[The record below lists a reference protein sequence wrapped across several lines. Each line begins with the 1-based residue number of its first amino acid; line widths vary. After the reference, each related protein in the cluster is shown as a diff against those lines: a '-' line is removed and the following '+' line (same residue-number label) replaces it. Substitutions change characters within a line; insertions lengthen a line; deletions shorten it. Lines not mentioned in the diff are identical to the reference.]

1 MQKSHKSHSF
11 PQVQFFFFFLLIL
24 DRIYSILRAEEVMFE
39 MVTTRCYSPRTGAGA
54 GAGAD
59 TEHDNNDDLFELVD
73 AFNQWMISLEVTTV
87 TRDLQKK

>member
-1 MQKSHKSHSF
+1 MRHLV
-11 PQVQFFFFFLLIL
+11 PQVQFFFFFFLLIL

-39 MVTTRCYSPRTGAGA
+39 MVTTRCYSPRTGA